1 VQHTFVAMFTHIPFM
16 GSGVW
21 VVVAVVVVLVLLMRR
36 YSADVY
42 DIIITRRL
50 TTPWYRA
57 VLSELDNVSGVLRT
71 QQHDTST
78 PTHPPTHSQ
87 THARTQACTHAHTPT
102 HARTHARTHSLP
114 VSLT

>member
-71 QQHDTST
+71 QHHAHKH
-78 PTHPPTHSQ
+78 THPPTHK
-87 THARTQACTHAHTPT
+87 RTHAHTPT
-102 HARTHARTHSLP
+102 HARTHARTHSWP

>member
-1 VQHTFVAMFTHIPFM
+1 LLAMFTHIPFM
-16 GSGVW
+16 GSGVV

-42 DIIITRRL
+42 
-50 TTPWYRA
+50 A

-71 QQHDTST
+71 QHHAHKH
-78 PTHPPTHSQ
+78 THPPTHK
-87 THARTQACTHAHTPT
+87 RTHAHTPT
-102 HARTHARTHSLP
+102 HARTHARTHSWP